1 MKIVTLTLNPA
12 IDVHCHTADFQPYH
26 ENLCSVTSRDAGGKG
41 VNISRALTANGIENL
56 AVVILG
62 EENGASFRSGLL
74 ADGLQLLELS
84 VPGSI
89 RENITLHCDNGPETR
104 ISFSGFSVSDDLI
117 SRLEAELLP
126 QIDED
131 TVLTF
136 TGSNPKGLSM
146 ERVKTFLRKVMQA
159 GTKVVIDSRSFSLQ
173 DLLSLKPWL
182 IKPNEEE
189 ISQYLQRTV
198 SSFEEVLSS
207 AKELHGQGIE
217 NVMISL
223 GAQGALL
230 VCSSGCFVARP
241 PKIEALSTIGAG
253 DSSIAG
259 FVSVAC
265 ASAEQRLS
273 TAVSFG
279 TAACLTPGT
288 RPPLPADVARIS
300 RQIQLENL

>member
-159 GTKVVIDSRSFSLQ
+159 GAKVVIDSRSFSLQ

-198 SSFEEVLSS
+198 SSFEEVSFLFSS
-207 AKELHGQGIE
+207 FLFSSS
-217 NVMISL
+217 VSCLISTL
-223 GAQGALL
+223 VSTVTVTFNSVVFCSIAVLVSLKILL
-230 VCSSGCFVARP
+230 VLTVWS
-241 PKIEALSTIGAG
+241 LT
-253 DSSIAG
+253 
-259 FVSVAC
+259 SVMV
-265 ASAEQRLS
+265 
-273 TAVSFG
+273 TF
-279 TAACLTPGT
+279 
-288 RPPLPADVARIS
+288 I
-300 RQIQLENL
+300 